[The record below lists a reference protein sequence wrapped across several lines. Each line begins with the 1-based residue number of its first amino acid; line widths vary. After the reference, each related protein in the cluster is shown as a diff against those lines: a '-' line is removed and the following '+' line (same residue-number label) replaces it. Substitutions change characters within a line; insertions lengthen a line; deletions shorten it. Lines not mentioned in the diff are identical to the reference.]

1 MDGCRDEGAAR
12 VSLPSFSRCTTETK
26 LLHFSMVY
34 IQELLIYICIRV
46 SRDTYNRRGMSNMQL
61 NDGRPGRMA
70 RGREVV
76 VPPLVSYRL
85 KLQTVK
91 VELKV
96 ESDNNYMAHWCIHPL
111 GPASTSTLNHSI
123 DLHRVDNYAV

>member
-1 MDGCRDEGAAR
+1 
-12 VSLPSFSRCTTETK
+12 
-26 LLHFSMVY
+26 MVY

-76 VPPLVSYRL
+76 VPPLVYDYSRTTGYEAAERYQQLQCYKGKKKYVAILLKRL
-85 KLQTVK
+85 R
-91 VELKV
+91 
-96 ESDNNYMAHWCIHPL
+96 SRDMA
-111 GPASTSTLNHSI
+111 
-123 DLHRVDNYAV
+123 

>member
-1 MDGCRDEGAAR
+1 
-12 VSLPSFSRCTTETK
+12 
-26 LLHFSMVY
+26 MVYMY

-76 VPPLVSYRL
+76 VPRP
-85 KLQTVK
+85 
-91 VELKV
+91 
-96 ESDNNYMAHWCIHPL
+96 PL
-111 GPASTSTLNHSI
+111 GI
-123 DLHRVDNYAV
+123 Y

>member
-1 MDGCRDEGAAR
+1 
-12 VSLPSFSRCTTETK
+12 
-26 LLHFSMVY
+26 MVY

-76 VPPLVSYRL
+76 VPPLGRAWEILSHDQRHA
-85 KLQTVK
+85 T
-91 VELKV
+91 
-96 ESDNNYMAHWCIHPL
+96 SPIH
-111 GPASTSTLNHSI
+111 
-123 DLHRVDNYAV
+123 

>member
-1 MDGCRDEGAAR
+1 
-12 VSLPSFSRCTTETK
+12 
-26 LLHFSMVY
+26 MVY

-76 VPPLVSYRL
+76 VPPLLPGPPQRRSRY
-85 KLQTVK
+85 
-91 VELKV
+91 
-96 ESDNNYMAHWCIHPL
+96 DNI
-111 GPASTSTLNHSI
+111 T
-123 DLHRVDNYAV
+123 

>member
-1 MDGCRDEGAAR
+1 MDGRRDEGAAR
-12 VSLPSFSRCTTETK
+12 VSLTKFQSLYHRNSAVTNTT
-26 LLHFSMVY
+26 VY

-76 VPPLVSYRL
+76 VPPLAKDYCRWQYNRSLDV
-85 KLQTVK
+85 T
-91 VELKV
+91 
-96 ESDNNYMAHWCIHPL
+96 DI
-111 GPASTSTLNHSI
+111 
-123 DLHRVDNYAV
+123 